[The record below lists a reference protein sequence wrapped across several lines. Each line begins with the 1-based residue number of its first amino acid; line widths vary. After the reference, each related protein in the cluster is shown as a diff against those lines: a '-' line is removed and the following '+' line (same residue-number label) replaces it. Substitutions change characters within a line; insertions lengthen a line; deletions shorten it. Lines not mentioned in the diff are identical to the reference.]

1 MVASVDPEVARYI
14 AVLSVQTGRQE
25 AIADFQLMAQVNFS
39 LYVFWVQAFLDG
51 IENAYWISKGQ
62 GSQTHYIL
70 SRYACIS
77 TSHSSFPTNLNSDGV
92 SEGQF
97 KEILENG
104 MCVLLSRIVYNPL
117 HQSCL
122 L

>member
-51 IENAYWISKGQ
+51 IENAY
-62 GSQTHYIL
+62 
-70 SRYACIS
+70 
-77 TSHSSFPTNLNSDGV
+77 
-92 SEGQF
+92 
-97 KEILENG
+97 
-104 MCVLLSRIVYNPL
+104 
-117 HQSCL
+117 
-122 L
+122 